1 MEIKSDTSTFSS
13 GTPTFNKLNMVHTI
27 VSAIIS
33 LLLIA
38 MSTGNMNQN
47 MLLISGIMLLNIV
60 LYNISQTY
68 QTLELAQRI
77 ENDTMG
83 YILSEKPIT
92 GPIGLTLSIITLL
105 FLVTGNLFA
114 WQLYIVYIILAT
126 IIGKSHK
133 TRLGVIPKEK
143 K

>member
-13 GTPTFNKLNMVHTI
+13 GTPTFNKLNIIHTI
-27 VSAIIS
+27 VSTTIS

-38 MSTGNMNQN
+38 MSTGQMTENI
-47 MLLISGIMLLNIV
+47 LLVTGIMILNIV
-60 LYNISQTY
+60 LYNMLQTY

-92 GPIGLTLSIITLL
+92 GPIGLALSIITLL

-114 WQLYIVYIILAT
+114 WQMYLVYIILAT
-126 IIGKSHK
+126 IISKSHK